1 MQLTTTSLSGQV
13 LTDVYLPILSTLMV
27 DSKKGG
33 ENTGEK
39 DEKAYIAEVRTR
51 RALPSIHP

>member
-1 MQLTTTSLSGQV
+1 M

-33 ENTGEK
+33 ENTGDK

-51 RALPSIHP
+51 RTLQSINP